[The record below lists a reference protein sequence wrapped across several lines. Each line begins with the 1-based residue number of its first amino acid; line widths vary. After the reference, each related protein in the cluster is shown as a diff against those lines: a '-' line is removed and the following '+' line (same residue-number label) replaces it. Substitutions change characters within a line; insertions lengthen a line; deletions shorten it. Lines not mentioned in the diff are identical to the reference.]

1 MIRTRFDT
9 YEILS
14 ILNGGNAKGDFGS
27 GIGYNDFVWKE
38 YEYVRHGSRRMDCFF
53 NKYNNEPY
61 YETRNCGGNYS
72 RLNAIDAKLCGIRHH
87 EYSDP
92 SIVLADFLGSRYF

>member
-27 GIGYNDFVWKE
+27 GIGYNDFVWKA
-38 YEYVRHGSRRMDCFF
+38 YEYVRHGSRRMDLIA
-53 NKYNNEPY
+53 NKYNEESH
-61 YETRNCGGNYS
+61 YERNCGGNYS
-72 RLNAIDAKLCGIRHH
+72 RLNAIDAKWCGIRHH

-92 SIVLADFLGSRYF
+92 GIVFGVYIGSRYF